1 MNKCFLA
8 LAGAML
14 LLAGC
19 TSHPAKLNETG
30 GMAYPQPNPAGS
42 FSSTPSSAET
52 GGMAQPAPAGGIR
65 EQGPTG
71 ETGGMAQPKPTG
83 GITTRPGQ
91 QQQASPAQ

>member
-19 TSHPAKLNETG
+19 SGPQAKLNETG

-42 FSSTPSSAET
+42 FRSTPSSAET
-52 GGMAQPAPAGGIR
+52 GGMAQPAPAGGFR
-65 EQGPTG
+65 STPSSA
-71 ETGGMAQPKPTG
+71 ETGGMAQPRPSG

>member
-8 LAGAML
+8 FAGAML

-19 TSHPAKLNETG
+19 SGPQAKLNETG

-52 GGMAQPAPAGGIR
+52 GGMAQPKPAGGIT
-65 EQGPTG
+65 EQAPTT
-71 ETGGMAQPKPTG
+71 ETGGMAQPRPTG
-83 GITTRPGQ
+83 GVTTRP
-91 QQQASPAQ
+91 AQ